1 MLMFGK
7 YITTWWKWKGAK
19 QLCQYY
25 FAYTLK
31 KEILYFLTYHAFKGR
46 EGNVSRTNLAER
58 FWVDKKYLDL
68 LSLRKIFS
76 WTIPYPAF
84 EGLEIKKCE
93 CKVIFKGVSEII
105 LV

>member
-1 MLMFGK
+1 MKMEGGK
-7 YITTWWKWKGAK
+7 AAVPVLFRIHPQKG
-19 QLCQYY
+19 
-25 FAYTLK
+25 F
-31 KEILYFLTYHAFKGR
+31 FFTYHAFKGR

-58 FWVDKKYLDL
+58 FKIEHFWVDKKYLDL
-68 LSLRKIFS
+68 LSLCKIFS

-105 LV
+105 HV